1 MGQDVS
7 GGRPVRAEGTD
18 LPLWGMEIDVEAA
31 KTDLREATG
40 RDGGKGVDDFLG
52 SVGLGVVSDQLK
64 DLRLGASLC
73 FEVAKH
79 TMKTST
85 TIAAESPGAER
96 GGLIC
101 RGHECGTLSTVL

>member
-1 MGQDVS
+1 VWKDNETPQGFRDWHLVLRLERCFSVLPLSLLLRQDVS
-7 GGRPVRAEGTD
+7 GGRPVRVEGTD

-64 DLRLGASLC
+64 DLRLGA
-73 FEVAKH
+73 
-79 TMKTST
+79 
-85 TIAAESPGAER
+85 
-96 GGLIC
+96 GL
-101 RGHECGTLSTVL
+101 